1 MALVQ
6 TLLVGVRP
14 IHEFFTLRRAENT
27 VRAYTPVQHERVQE
41 HVDAAVRRL
50 SGGRR
55 ATQSVSAAILLRDA
69 VRHYLIAAEVA
80 RDRNVRVEEI
90 DLAGGM
96 PVLPP
101 DPARPRAQP
110 TDDARA
116 REALA
121 SPDALYFDRLPE
133 QDAERARWA
142 LDRAATMLRR
152 RVEARSLVNLRGSR
166 WGRVAAFVL
175 IAGYAAFAIVR
186 ALVLPKDIAFG
197 KPVHA
202 SSHRANTPDGHELV
216 DGEIGTSFAVHT
228 DAQSEPNVVI
238 DLQDKYWI
246 DTVKVYNRVD
256 GWYDDCLPLVVE
268 LSVDGQKW
276 DEIGRRE
283 EHFGASPPWVVNGG
297 GKPAHFVRV
306 KVARTS
312 YLALSEVE
320 VFGKKL

>member
-1 MALVQ
+1 MALAQ
-6 TLLVGVRP
+6 TFLDGVRP
-14 IHEFFTLRRAENT
+14 IREFFTLRGAEQA
-27 VRAYTPVQHERVQE
+27 VRAYTPLQHALVRE
-41 HVDAAVRRL
+41 HVDAAERRL

-55 ATQSVSAAILLRDA
+55 ATQAIPAAVLLRES
-69 VRHYLIAAEVA
+69 VRHYLFAAEVA
-80 RDRNVRVEEI
+80 RDRDARLDDV
-90 DLAGGM
+90 DLAGAM
-96 PVLPP
+96 PPLPP

-110 TDDARA
+110 ADDARV
-116 REALA
+116 RDALA
-121 SPDALYFDRLPE
+121 SRDALYFDRLSDE
-133 QDAERARWA
+133 DAERARLA
-142 LDRAATMLRR
+142 LERAATMLRR

-166 WGRVAAFVL
+166 WGRVAAVAL
-175 IAGYAAFAIVR
+175 IVGYAAFAIVR
-186 ALVLPKDIAFG
+186 ALVLPRDIALG

-202 SSHRANTPDGHELV
+202 SSHRVNTPDGHELV
-216 DGEIGTSFAVHT
+216 DGEIGTSVGVHT
-228 DAQSEPNVVI
+228 DTQSEPNVII

-246 DTVKVYNRVD
+246 DKVKVYNRVD

-283 EHFGASPPWVVNGG
+283 EHFGTSPPWIVDGR
-297 GKPAHFVRV
+297 GKPAHFVRL